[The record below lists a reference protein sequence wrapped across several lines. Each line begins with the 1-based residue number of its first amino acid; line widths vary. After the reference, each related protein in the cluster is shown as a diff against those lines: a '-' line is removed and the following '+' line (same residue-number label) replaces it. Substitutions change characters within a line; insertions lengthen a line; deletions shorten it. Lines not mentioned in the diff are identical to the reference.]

1 MVSALERVA
10 QVEDRAA
17 VAGYMALLFGDFP
30 LAQNLLLTS
39 PSHAVAALEMR
50 KDLLEW
56 ETALKLAETLAPTQ
70 VRLHSTMGGED
81 EGGRD
86 ACSPAQVPSIALE
99 LGKQLEFKG
108 EYSQA
113 LGMYQSAAARL
124 QVGSGGGDGSGK

>member
-1 MVSALERVA
+1 MMGGEAQVRRRLRPPPSCPAPRPLTPTRLQRVYRHLGDAGMVSALERVA

-70 VRLHSTMGGED
+70 VRLRSTMGGED
-81 EGGRD
+81 
-86 ACSPAQVPSIALE
+86 
-99 LGKQLEFKG
+99 
-108 EYSQA
+108 
-113 LGMYQSAAARL
+113 
-124 QVGSGGGDGSGK
+124 

>member
-56 ETALKLAETLAPTQ
+56 ETALKLAETLAP
-70 VRLHSTMGGED
+70 
-81 EGGRD
+81 
-86 ACSPAQVPSIALE
+86 AQVPSIALE

-108 EYSQA
+108 EHAQA

-124 QVGSGGGDGSGK
+124 QVRAHASSGEESFSA